1 MSLPFNFSF
10 VWKKL
15 LAGSGHPGY
24 GGELIA
30 ALTALEKNGVKSI
43 LSLTEEPLE
52 LPALREFG
60 FAYQHLPVED
70 FTAPTQQQIESAVRF
85 IDQGI
90 NRNEGVLVHCRA
102 GIGRTGTILAC
113 YLVSRGLEPSAA
125 IEQVRQTRPGSCEV
139 YAQEFAVHQY
149 ARRLRLEG
157 GADTPKGSE

>member
-1 MSLPFNFSF
+1 MSLPLNFSF
-10 VWKKL
+10 VWKDL

-30 ALTALEKNGVKSI
+30 ALSALEEAGIKSI
-43 LSLTEEPLE
+43 LSLTEESLE
-52 LPALREFG
+52 LPPLHEFG
-60 FAYQHLPVED
+60 FAYMHLPVED
-70 FTAPTQQQIESAVRF
+70 FTAPTQQQVESAVKF
-85 IDQGI
+85 IDNGI
-90 NRNEGVLVHCRA
+90 GRNEGVLIHCRA

-113 YLVSRGLEPSAA
+113 YLVSQGMEPFAA

-157 GADTPKGSE
+157 DMDSAKGS